1 MHTILNRITRPA
13 LLLLCSGFAPMPCM
27 STAGGTPLPTPQT
40 LQPAVNFWLKVYTQ
54 IDDQSGYLHDDTD
67 LNIIYDT
74 IQLPEDT
81 DRPQQKNY
89 ITAVLEQ
96 WRAALQTPAES
107 TDAATAERRS
117 AIHRIWGPNA
127 DAATLRRAAQRLR
140 FQRGQA
146 NRFRDGFIRS
156 GAYKPHIHSVL
167 NTLALPLT
175 LANLPHVESSFTPF
189 AHSRVGA
196 AGLWQFTRATGRRFM
211 RIDHVVDERLDPD
224 KATVAAARLL
234 KHNYQALQHWP
245 LAITAYN
252 YGLAGMRR
260 AVKATGSTDIGV
272 IARHYQG
279 GRFGFA
285 SRNFYAAFLAASQVD
300 AHAEDYFGPLKRAER
315 PRRPR
320 VTLTA
325 YLPATAVAK
334 GLDISLSALR
344 KLNPSL
350 LISVWRGEKYLP
362 KGYQLVLPDNSAKAK
377 LPQLIAHA
385 GRKRQRRDRFYQ
397 VRRGDTLLAIAK
409 HVGVPAS
416 ALQRANALRNKHLIH
431 IGQRLRIPTIHRR

>member
-96 WRAALQTPAES
+96 WRAAL
-107 TDAATAERRS
+107 
-117 AIHRIWGPNA
+117 
-127 DAATLRRAAQRLR
+127 QRLR

-431 IGQRLRIPTIHRR
+431 IGQRLRIPTIH